1 MLEVILLRI
10 YDIYKWVIQILG
22 HMSLFIMISFIFY
35 KIYENIMIKKTTKK
49 FAKELMK
56 NKFMDEALKPMTEEE
71 KNNLK
76 ENKKTETKITLNFGD
91 MSVTKENK

>member
-1 MLEVILLRI
+1 MVETVLLTL
-10 YDIYKWVIQILG
+10 YEIYKWVIQILG

-35 KIYENIMIKKTTKK
+35 KIYENIMIHKTTKK
-49 FAKELMK
+49 FAKELIK
-56 NKFMDEALKPMTEEE
+56 NKFMDEALKPMTDEE
-71 KNNLK
+71 KKEMN